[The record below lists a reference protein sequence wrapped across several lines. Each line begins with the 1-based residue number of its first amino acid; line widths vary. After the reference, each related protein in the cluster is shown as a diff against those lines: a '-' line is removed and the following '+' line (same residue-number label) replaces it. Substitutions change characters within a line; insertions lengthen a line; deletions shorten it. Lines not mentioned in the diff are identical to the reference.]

1 MLRFVVD
8 DTYHRN
14 MQLAK
19 EQRIRDYNMSRQI
32 EHIKCTPSSNG
43 ISNERAERVLKVFFV
58 NKKMRKKQYTNKL
71 NSMSTYV
78 GFKSLTFNS
87 HQCESPRI
95 VIWEENRMPVDLNFL
110 TSSLVMLILN
120 KG

>member
-1 MLRFVVD
+1 MRG
-8 DTYHRN
+8 
-14 MQLAK
+14 QK
-19 EQRIRDYNMSRQI
+19 ECG
-32 EHIKCTPSSNG
+32 KF
-43 ISNERAERVLKVFFV
+43 FFV

-120 KG
+120 QG

>member
-43 ISNERAERVLKVFFV
+43 ISNERAERVLKGFFCQQK
-58 NKKMRKKQYTNKL
+58 N
-71 NSMSTYV
+71 
-78 GFKSLTFNS
+78 
-87 HQCESPRI
+87 
-95 VIWEENRMPVDLNFL
+95 EEKA
-110 TSSLVMLILN
+110 IH
-120 KG
+120 K

>member
-1 MLRFVVD
+1 
-8 DTYHRN
+8 
-14 MQLAK
+14 
-19 EQRIRDYNMSRQI
+19 MSRQI

-43 ISNERAERVLKVFFV
+43 ISNERAERVWKVFFFV

-120 KG
+120 QG

>member
-19 EQRIRDYNMSRQI
+19 EQRIRDNNMSRQI

-43 ISNERAERVLKVFFV
+43 ISNERAERVWKVFFV
-58 NKKMRKKQYTNKL
+58 NKKVRKKQYTNKL
-71 NSMSTYV
+71 NSMST
-78 GFKSLTFNS
+78 
-87 HQCESPRI
+87 
-95 VIWEENRMPVDLNFL
+95 
-110 TSSLVMLILN
+110 
-120 KG
+120 